1 MVTLLNSMNVFTM
14 EEQIL
19 VFKAEVAS
27 KTRALLKAEKQQKK
41 SEQEALHSSEQLKEI
56 KEELLVVKAELFE
69 RTCQVKCAE
78 EEKKQ
83 ALSSAKKL
91 TMTFMEYRRA
101 ITEKLQ
107 KLMESECKLKENLIA
122 CHKEKRNLQ
131 KTCLQLEKEKED
143 MFQDM
148 NQMKELCGGA
158 EIINVKSKQ
167 LQERL
172 QKAEGEVH
180 RLQEELFH
188 QQKHI
193 QQFSSLHHQQGKMKN
208 SHTALLDKQMGDRRA
223 LRRISQLEK
232 ELLERSNSLQHC
244 HAVLHKRQQEFQRD
258 LEKVKKAHTEKCKE
272 IENEMVWHWSSMQEV
287 KQKRE
292 ISEAGVAIQ
301 QTAHLTDLISE
312 SHRELEQRNNELYTM
327 AAALKECERELQ
339 QRAQLIH
346 QLALALKEHKQDL
359 EEKALGL
366 QNALEQT
373 ERKLNEKEK
382 QVALLMEKLVQAQ
395 IHEKFHREETQ
406 DQSVQP
412 SGSPNQ
418 TVANQMEGV

>member
-1 MVTLLNSMNVFTM
+1 MTSDWKHESALKDVTLLNSMNVFTM

-107 KLMESECKLKENLIA
+107 K
-122 CHKEKRNLQ
+122 
-131 KTCLQLEKEKED
+131 
-143 MFQDM
+143 
-148 NQMKELCGGA
+148 
-158 EIINVKSKQ
+158 
-167 LQERL
+167 
-172 QKAEGEVH
+172 
-180 RLQEELFH
+180 
-188 QQKHI
+188 
-193 QQFSSLHHQQGKMKN
+193 GKMKN